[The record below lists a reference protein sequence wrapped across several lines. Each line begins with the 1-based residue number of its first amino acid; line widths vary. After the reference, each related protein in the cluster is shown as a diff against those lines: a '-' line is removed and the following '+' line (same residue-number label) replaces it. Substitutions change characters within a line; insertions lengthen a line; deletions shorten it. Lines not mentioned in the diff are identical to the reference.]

1 MSVLAI
7 HEPRLKPMHRP
18 RTLREIADDLLEYQ
32 RVEYIEDDRLTFV
45 TPPGFSHGGI
55 VESILR
61 AVMYASA
68 TGATPENWSVRVGD
82 FQFDRPDNEE
92 KFFIPDIA
100 VAHPG
105 STSNQEFRDKIA
117 MVVEVT
123 SPKSPET
130 VENDYGVK
138 PEQYAEAGVPLYLL
152 VDQEKSRWMLFALS
166 TEKPGYQIEAQGG
179 YGSPIELPAPLGF
192 TVATEQWPARGPKD

>member
-1 MSVLAI
+1 VSVLAI
-7 HEPRLKPMHRP
+7 REPKLKPMHRP

-55 VESILR
+55 VDAIIK
-61 AVMYASA
+61 AVHVASA
-68 TGATPENWSVRVGD
+68 TGTTPEDWSVRAGD
-82 FQFDRPDNEE
+82 FQFDRADNEE

-105 STSNQEFRDKIA
+105 TTSNEEFRDNIA

-123 SPKSPET
+123 SPKSAET
-130 VENDYGVK
+130 VENDYGIK
-138 PEQYAEAGVPLYLL
+138 AEQYAEAGVPLYLL
-152 VDQEKSRWMLFALS
+152 VDQEKSRWTLFALA
-166 TEKPGYQIEAQGG
+166 TEKPGYQIEAQGD
-179 YGSPIELPAPLGF
+179 YGSPIELPDPLAF